1 MHQNHNMTIINIIK
15 MPEKKSENKTSKTL
29 KVKVPYV
36 YVYIFYGGQVM
47 KSGVGL
53 IDVSDEH
60 PEVRFNNYKKLYGDE
75 LKGRWVKCTIS
86 IDTVRDLVLQDLDE
100 KKIGENL
107 YKIDTT
113 KAVEIIKKATGATK
127 STTIGVYSKKAGEEK
142 KDGSDEDE
150 SEEDEDDKSKVKK
163 DTKTKKSSKSEKE
176 EEVEV
181 KKTKAKEVKKAKV
194 ESDDEEDTK
203 KSKSKEKTKKVSK
216 KASKVES
223 EDESIKK
230 TNNKQIV
237 LSSDSEDEEE
247 D

>member
-1 MHQNHNMTIINIIK
+1 
-15 MPEKKSENKTSKTL
+15 MPEKKSDSITNKPL
-29 KVKVPYV
+29 KVKVPNV
-36 YVYIFYGGQVM
+36 YAYIFYGGPVM

-53 IDVSDEH
+53 IGVSDEH
-60 PEVRFNNYKKLYGDE
+60 PEVKFNDYKKSYGNE

-86 IDTVRDLVLQDLDE
+86 IDTVRELVLQDLDE

-142 KDGSDEDE
+142 KNGSDEESGEDE
-150 SEEDEDDKSKVKK
+150 EDDKSKIKK
-163 DTKTKKSSKSEKE
+163 DTK
-176 EEVEV
+176 
-181 KKTKAKEVKKAKV
+181 AKDVKKAKV
-194 ESDDEEDTK
+194 ESDDEKDTK
-203 KSKSKEKTKKVSK
+203 KSKSNEKTKKIT
-216 KASKVES
+216 KAS

-230 TNNKQIV
+230 NNKQIV

>member
-1 MHQNHNMTIINIIK
+1 
-15 MPEKKSENKTSKTL
+15 MPEKKSDSKTSKPL
-29 KVKVPYV
+29 KVKVPNV
-36 YVYIFYGGQVM
+36 YAYIFYGGQVM

-60 PEVRFNNYKKLYGDE
+60 PEVKFNDYKKSYGNE

-142 KDGSDEDE
+142 KDGSDEE
-150 SEEDEDDKSKVKK
+150 SEEDEEDDKSKIKK

-176 EEVEV
+176 EEEVEV
-181 KKTKAKEVKKAKV
+181 KKTKAKDVKKAKV

-203 KSKSKEKTKKVSK
+203 KSKSKSNEKTKKTTK

-230 TNNKQIV
+230 SNNKQIV

>member
-1 MHQNHNMTIINIIK
+1 
-15 MPEKKSENKTSKTL
+15 MPEKKSDSITNKPL
-29 KVKVPYV
+29 KVKVPNV
-36 YVYIFYGGQVM
+36 YAYIFYGGPVM

-53 IDVSDEH
+53 IGVSDEH
-60 PEVRFNNYKKLYGDE
+60 PEVKFNDYKKSYGNE

-86 IDTVRDLVLQDLDE
+86 IDTVRELVLQDLDE

-142 KDGSDEDE
+142 KNGSDEESGEDE
-150 SEEDEDDKSKVKK
+150 EDDKSKIKK
-163 DTKTKKSSKSEKE
+163 DTKTKKGSKSEKE
-176 EEVEV
+176 KEVEV
-181 KKTKAKEVKKAKV
+181 INTKAKDVKKAKV
-194 ESDDEEDTK
+194 ESDDEKDTK
-203 KSKSKEKTKKVSK
+203 KSKSNEKTKKIT
-216 KASKVES
+216 KAS

-230 TNNKQIV
+230 NNKQIV